1 MSYVP
6 YVIFE
11 GNDGSGKTTVMRAVA
26 ERMQKARPALPIK
39 ETQHPGSTPLGR
51 HIRQLVKFPQSI
63 SADIQIDDLS
73 RQMLY
78 MVDTVNFIKTILIPS
93 LTAGT
98 AVFADRSSF
107 ISALIYGRADGLKLE
122 EIARLFDVITPPR
135 ADRLYIL
142 QCPADITTQR
152 KKERIE
158 LDHYDQKSTAFIEKI
173 EKSYGE
179 LLTASAEQTILIS
192 RTISLS
198 NVIYIDASAP
208 LEEVVTRITNDL
220 CQLLDEKAN

>member
-1 MSYVP
+1 
-6 YVIFE
+6 
-11 GNDGSGKTTVMRAVA
+11 
-26 ERMQKARPALPIK
+26 
-39 ETQHPGSTPLGR
+39 
-51 HIRQLVKFPQSI
+51 
-63 SADIQIDDLS
+63 
-73 RQMLY
+73 

-93 LTAGT
+93 LKAGT

-142 QCPADITTQR
+142 QCPSDITTQR
-152 KKERIE
+152 KKERAE